1 MVTMTRADA
10 PAVPGLQSH
19 PLAPPQ
25 QHALQPQ
32 PVSFSSASARPLSS
46 TFSQR
51 LPPLAMSIG
60 TAPLPGA
67 PHLQRPP
74 GLGQQQSSTRT
85 LQGPSAQDWARHRD
99 IIVDLYRQY
108 PLKKVSDIMRSQ
120 YNFSASKR
128 MYDKRFREWNVFK
141 NVNSDEK
148 DRHVRP
154 GRFHGSTSPR
164 RHGHASPAAQHD
176 INNRDGVGET
186 PPYTPPLLSPHER
199 QRRSQRST
207 SPCTSLSITISSPST
222 KSIGTSPV
230 PVHQQ
235 AMSPPITR
243 SALSIADLIIETAPQ
258 PKQRSESPAESI
270 ETCPS
275 PAFSS
280 STPGGQSCATPA
292 SSCAWSE
299 DQNRDKDKQLVH
311 TRLPNPQNLSNFK
324 AQIRALAES
333 PPPFIAPDSRTR
345 TLDIITL
352 SLRDYYDW
360 QIRNVPD
367 GITPDDFLGQGTADA
382 SQQYWS
388 SIKNAIYL
396 IKLSASSAQSD
407 ATQRPD
413 LRAWPA
419 LSEAGRDAA
428 AAMTSQPFDFLR
440 NLFATLSPANVRAR
454 PELRTILLQFLA
466 SEANNNF
473 SPTHPIA
480 RICTELNNDED
491 CQEISRRALQC
502 MVDLFS
508 RLGQRRFVS
517 FKLLDSL
524 ATLLRRNG
532 EFDAAMVIVT
542 ELFKACRQEFGPYAE
557 QTRAVQ
563 NELAHFYMVVD
574 DGDQALQH
582 CMAVIRRP
590 PPEGL
595 ANDPK
600 IAFHQDGIAAHTM
613 EDVAEIHEKRGDLD
627 QAIVWLERAADVAL
641 RVWGPQAVATGHIID
656 KLTTVKKEYA
666 NNMLKSARDWEAII
680 ER

>member
-1 MVTMTRADA
+1 MTLIEIPFAN
-10 PAVPGLQSH
+10 LT
-19 PLAPPQ
+19 
-25 QHALQPQ
+25 
-32 PVSFSSASARPLSS
+32 LSD
-46 TFSQR
+46 T
-51 LPPLAMSIG
+51 
-60 TAPLPGA
+60 
-67 PHLQRPP
+67 
-74 GLGQQQSSTRT
+74 
-85 LQGPSAQDWARHRD
+85 
-99 IIVDLYRQY
+99 
-108 PLKKVSDIMRSQ
+108 
-120 YNFSASKR
+120 SKR

-148 DRHVRP
+148 ERHARP
-154 GRFHGSTSPR
+154 GRLHRSTSPQ
-164 RHGHASPAAQHD
+164 RHAHASPAGHQHHD
-176 INNRDGVGET
+176 INNMET
-186 PPYTPPLLSPHER
+186 LHYTQPLLSLHDS

-207 SPCTSLSITISSPST
+207 SPYTALSINISTPST
-222 KSIGTSPV
+222 MSMGRSPT
-230 PVHQQ
+230 PAHRR
-235 AMSPPITR
+235 AMSPPFTR
-243 SALSIADLIIETAPQ
+243 TGLSIADLIIETAPQ
-258 PKQRSESPAESI
+258 AKQRSESPAETI
-270 ETCPS
+270 ETCSS
-275 PAFSS
+275 PTFSS

-299 DQNRDKDKQLVH
+299 DQSQDRDKQIVH
-311 TRLPNPQNLSNFK
+311 AGSPNPQNLSIFK

-333 PPPFIAPDSRTR
+333 PPPFIGPDSRTR

-352 SLRDYYDW
+352 GLRDYYDW

-367 GITPDDFLGQGTADA
+367 GIAPDDFLGRGTTDA

-396 IKLSASSAQSD
+396 IKLSASSAESD
-407 ATQRPD
+407 AAQRPD
-413 LRAWPA
+413 VRAWPA

-454 PELRTILLQFLA
+454 PELRTILLQLLA
-466 SEANNNF
+466 SEANHNF

-480 RICTELNNDED
+480 RICTELNNDQD

-502 MVDLFS
+502 MVDMFS

-532 EFDAAMVIVT
+532 EFDAAMAIVT
-542 ELFKACRQEFGPYAE
+542 ELFKACRQEFGPYSE
-557 QTRAVQ
+557 QTRAVE

-574 DGDQALQH
+574 DCDQALQH
-582 CMAVIRRP
+582 CIAVIRRP

-595 ANDPK
+595 LNDAK
-600 IAFHQDGIAAHTM
+600 VAFHQDGIAAHTM
-613 EDVAEIHEKRGDLD
+613 EDVAEIHERRGDLE

-641 RVWGPQAVATGHIID
+641 RVWGPQAVATGHVVD
-656 KLTTVKKEYA
+656 KLTSLKKEYA
-666 NNMLKSARDWEAII
+666 NNMLQSAKDWEAVI

>member
-1 MVTMTRADA
+1 M
-10 PAVPGLQSH
+10 
-19 PLAPPQ
+19 
-25 QHALQPQ
+25 
-32 PVSFSSASARPLSS
+32 
-46 TFSQR
+46 
-51 LPPLAMSIG
+51 
-60 TAPLPGA
+60 PGA
-67 PHLQRPP
+67 HMKGPPP
-74 GLGQQQSSTRT
+74 GLAQTTRT
-85 LQGPSAQDWARHRD
+85 LQGPSAQDWSRHRD

-154 GRFHGSTSPR
+154 SRFHGSTYPR
-164 RHGHASPAAQHD
+164 RHGHASPAVHHD
-176 INNRDGVGET
+176 INNLDGVRET
-186 PPYTPPLLSPHER
+186 PQYTQPGLLSPHD
-199 QRRSQRST
+199 RRRHSKRST
-207 SPCTSLSITISSPST
+207 SPLESLSITI
-222 KSIGTSPV
+222 TSPDSM
-230 PVHQQ
+230 PLGRSLSPLHQR
-235 AMSPPITR
+235 AMSPQITR
-243 SALSIADLIIETAPQ
+243 SALTIADLIIETAPQ
-258 PKQRSESPAESI
+258 LEQRSQSPAETI
-270 ETCPS
+270 ETCSS

-299 DQNRDKDKQLVH
+299 DQNHDKDKQIVH
-311 TRLPNPQNLSNFK
+311 AGTPNPQSLSKFK

-333 PPPFIAPDSRTR
+333 PPPFIAPDTRTR

-367 GITPDDFLGQGTADA
+367 GISPDDFLGRGTTDA

-396 IKLSASSAQSD
+396 IKLSASSTESD
-407 ATQRPD
+407 PAQRPD

-419 LSEAGRDAA
+419 LSEAGRDAS

-466 SEANNNF
+466 NEANNNF

-480 RICTELNNDED
+480 RICNELNNDQD

-532 EFDAAMVIVT
+532 EFDAAMAIVT
-542 ELFKACRQEFGPYAE
+542 ELFKACRQEFGPYSE
-557 QTRAVQ
+557 QTRAVE

-574 DGDQALQH
+574 DCDLALQH

-595 ANDPK
+595 LNDPK
-600 IAFHQDGIAAHTM
+600 VAFHQDGIAAHTM
-613 EDVAEIHEKRGDLD
+613 EDVAEIHERRGDLEH
-627 QAIVWLERAADVAL
+627 AIVWLERAADVAL

-656 KLTTVKKEYA
+656 KLTTLKKEHA
-666 NNMLKSARDWEAII
+666 NNVLESARHWEAVV